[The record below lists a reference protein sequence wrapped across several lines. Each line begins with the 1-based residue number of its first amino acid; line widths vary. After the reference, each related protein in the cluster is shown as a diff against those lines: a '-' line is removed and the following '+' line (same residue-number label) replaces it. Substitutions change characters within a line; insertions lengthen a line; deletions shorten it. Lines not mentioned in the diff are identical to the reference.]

1 MRSKG
6 AKGGAH
12 KRSTVG
18 KAAGMSLRTR
28 RLAAVGAAT
37 LVAVPALVFATRG
50 TVVETALAAAIADP
64 ASILS
69 ARSPG
74 SRGAG
79 ALTQTKLKQ
88 TKLRQTKP
96 RYARSGVRRTP
107 GPTERVLGQARTRPD
122 GALPLGDAADP
133 ILGLPLA
140 VPAGAFSGLGGD
152 GTPATGPGTVAFGGV
167 PITGIGGGGGGGIV
181 VPPTNP
187 TQPPVTAVPEPATWM
202 MTILGFFAAGF
213 GLRRRRRSAAV
224 AAARTA
230 A

>member
-88 TKLRQTKP
+88 TKP

-133 ILGLPLA
+133 ILGLLLA
-140 VPAGAFSGLGGD
+140 VPAGAFGGLGDD
-152 GTPATGPGTVAFGGV
+152 GTPVGGPGTVAFGGV
-167 PITGIGGGGGGGIV
+167 PITGIGGGGGGGGGT
-181 VPPTNP
+181 VPPVDP
-187 TQPPVTAVPEPATWM
+187 TQPPVTPVPEPATWM
-202 MTILGFFAAGF
+202 MTILGFFATAL
-213 GLRRRRRSAAV
+213 GLRRRRR
-224 AAARTA
+224 AAAATARTTA
-230 A
+230 